1 MGKNIISQRR
11 GRGTST
17 YRSPSHRF
25 IARISYPKYDQKQR
39 DGVLAAQVRD
49 IFHDP
54 GHSAPI
60 AQIQYENGQKDYI
73 FAYNGM
79 HTNKVIFFGSQAK
92 PETGNIMPL
101 KNIPIGATVFNIEN
115 SPGDGGK
122 FIRAAGSFATV
133 AAKTDSKV
141 TILFPSKKQK
151 DFDPQ
156 SRATIGVL
164 ASSGRK
170 DKPFVKAGK
179 RHHAMRARG
188 KLYPLTSGVAMNAV
202 DHPFGS
208 GRGRHIGKPKNAPR
222 FAPPGRNVGSIR
234 ARRTGKKR

>member
-11 GRGTST
+11 GRGTSS

-25 IARISYPKYDQKQR
+25 IGRICYPKYDQQQK
-39 DGVLAAQVRD
+39 DGILVAQVKD
-49 IFHDP
+49 IFLDP

-60 AQIQYENGQKDYI
+60 AEIQYEGGKKDYI

-79 HTNKVIFFGSQAK
+79 YTDKVIFFGSQAK
-92 PETGNIMPL
+92 PEKGNIMPL
-101 KNIPIGATVFNIEN
+101 KNIPVGTVIFNIEKN
-115 SPGDGGK
+115 PGDGGK
-122 FIRAAGSFATV
+122 FIKAAGTFATV
-133 AAKTDSKV
+133 ISKTESKI
-141 TILFPSKKQK
+141 TIQFPSKKQR
-151 DFDPQ
+151 DFNPEA
-156 SRATIGVL
+156 RATIGVL
-164 ASSGRK
+164 ASSGKK

-179 RHHAMRARG
+179 RHHAMRAKG

-222 FAPPGRNVGSIR
+222 FAPPGRNVGS
-234 ARRTGKKR
+234 